1 MDNQPIVDAID
12 PEYIDRLAARKQ
24 EIDRGSWTRPGIAA
38 ALALGSVPIAI
49 AALSRDVYGQ
59 SSLPAA
65 VKGVLDYALALEI
78 FEDEFYKAVLGT
90 SANQGTNAAFASV
103 RTQAMA
109 VPGAVATLTQIE
121 KHEAAHRA
129 TLLATGATN
138 VFGLDQNSFD
148 FTGARGAGNGPFAK
162 ATINLAFL
170 LEVAQGAEDTGVR
183 AYKGQAGILLAN
195 SQPAILEAA
204 LRIHSV
210 EARHASRIR
219 RMRRIAAGAG
229 ATVRYS
235 GTVRGGGAA
244 AAGATDAGDTAA
256 VQQMVTAAFDKI
268 YGPGANSTSAPS
280 ESNVTQAG
288 VNVSTL
294 AGAPFGS
301 DAATEAFDEPLD
313 RADVVAIVQPFFI
326 PTIS

>member
-1 MDNQPIVDAID
+1 MENQPILETID
-12 PEYIDRLAARKQ
+12 PEYIDRLAARKK
-24 EIDRGSWTRPGIAA
+24 EIDQGSWTRPGIAA

-59 SSLPAA
+59 SSLPTA
-65 VKGVLDYALALEI
+65 VKGVLDFALALEI

-90 SANQGTNAAFASV
+90 SANASSNAAFATV
-103 RTQAMA
+103 RTQAQA
-109 VPGAVATLTQIE
+109 VPGAVATLQQIE
-121 KHEAAHRA
+121 KHETAHRA

-138 VFGLDQNSFD
+138 VFGLNETSFD

-162 ATINLAFL
+162 ATTNLAFL

-195 SQPAILEAA
+195 NQPAILEAA

-219 RMRRIAAGAG
+219 RMRRLAGGAG
-229 ATVRYS
+229 AQVRLS
-235 GTVRGGGAA
+235 GTVRGGGAT
-244 AAGATDAGDTAA
+244 AAGATDTGDTTT
-256 VQQMVTAAFDKI
+256 VQAQVVAAFEKI
-268 YGPGANSTSAPS
+268 YGAGANSTSAPS

-294 AGAPFGS
+294 ATANV
-301 DAATEAFDEPLD
+301 DASTEAFDEPLD

-326 PTIS
+326 PTIA